1 MIGNRCSSPSQA
13 ATGIKLQI
21 LFDRPCTFNGNPIK
35 RDQRCGIHHAGK
47 RNPTSLRFGPLSG
60 RTVHLCIDMQNVFA
74 EPNPW
79 HSSWM
84 AGVLPAI
91 EEIVGYL
98 AEQTVFTRFIPPAS
112 AEEVPGTRQ
121 RYFYRWEEMTLERI
135 DGRLLELVPSLA
147 RSVPPAVGTV
157 LEWFRGCKG

>member
-1 MIGNRCSSPSQA
+1 
-13 ATGIKLQI
+13 
-21 LFDRPCTFNGNPIK
+21 
-35 RDQRCGIHHAGK
+35 
-47 RNPTSLRFGPLSG
+47 
-60 RTVHLCIDMQNVFA
+60 
-74 EPNPW
+74 
-79 HSSWM
+79 M
-84 AGVLPAI
+84 AGLLPAI

-98 AEQTVFTRFIPPAS
+98 AEQTVFTRFIRPTS

-121 RYFYRWEEMTLERI
+121 RYFYRLEEMTLERI